1 MTQPPVLFFAFANEE
16 ARFLEYL
23 KGESTAVHQ
32 ALLPVDAKG
41 FVRVVREESTE
52 IDELFRFFEAYK
64 ERMAVFHFAGHADGQ
79 RLNLEGQA
87 AGARQLA
94 RLIAEQ
100 KDSLRL
106 VFLNGCAT
114 AGQVEQLHR
123 LGIPVVI
130 ATRCAVEDPKAQAF
144 AARFYS
150 ALANHYSLEGA
161 FGHARAYLEIKFGQK
176 AEIYRGAGGGQRN
189 LTLPGSSQNSGR
201 ETEES
206 FPWGL
211 YVAEGAA
218 PDILQWKLPQYYTAP
233 APASV
238 QVSYAVNKNIL
249 RLLQAI
255 KEKAPHLS
263 EGQYP
268 TEEALIITSFPW
280 IISVHLFRLFADA
293 ESMSVAGLPRL
304 RELIQAYVSTTRF
317 LSYIAL
323 AQLWNEIKAGKLALE
338 NDLEEFFLLHKDNS
352 EAYDYM
358 LLLQKACESLKGG
371 PIDWFMP
378 ELKAIA
384 EHWAPGSQAFDQYRY
399 VEAIRHRL
407 IREDIPAQEVE
418 EGCYLCES
426 VLTGLLTQAAGLVNF
441 SLLTVRDIRIINPG
455 HIAVP
460 TPFEHMIGD
469 LHVPFQA
476 YLKHRP
482 RSLEQY
488 INSHSVVLTRRSGEA
503 RISKYLNLS
512 PFYLD
517 KTAFGESK
525 GKNTPMIYTLHH
537 WKANTFVFRNV
548 NYNINQAGQQ
558 NTPNSIDFLI
568 VRPEMED
575 YQIIR
580 EQMISFIKDIGG

>member
-1 MTQPPVLFFAFANEE
+1 MTQPPILFFAFANEE
-16 ARFLEYL
+16 NRFLEYL
-23 KGESTAVHQ
+23 KQESAAIHQ

-41 FVRVVREESTE
+41 FVKVVREESTE
-52 IDELFRFFEAYK
+52 IDDLFRFFEAYQG
-64 ERMAVFHFAGHADGQ
+64 RMAVFHFAGHADGQ
-79 RLNLEGQA
+79 QLKLEGQS
-87 AGARQLA
+87 AGMQQLA
-94 RLIAEQ
+94 QLLAEQ
-100 KDSLRL
+100 KDTLRL

-114 AGQVEQLHR
+114 AGQVAGLHR

-130 ATRCAVEDPKAQAF
+130 ATRCAVDDPKAQAF
-144 AARFYS
+144 AARFYT

-161 FGHARAYLEIKFGQK
+161 FRHAQSYLEMKFGQQ
-176 AEIYRGAGGGQRN
+176 AGIYRSAGFEG
-189 LTLPGSSQNSGR
+189 P
-201 ETEES
+201 EAVS
-206 FPWGL
+206 FPWGM
-211 YVAEGAA
+211 YVAEDAA
-218 PDILQWKLPQYYTAP
+218 ADILQWKLPQYYTAP
-233 APASV
+233 PPASI

-249 RLLQAI
+249 RLLQAV
-255 KEKAPHLS
+255 KSKVPNLS
-263 EGQYP
+263 EEHYP

-304 RELIQAYVSTTRF
+304 RELIQAYISTTRF

-323 AQLWNEIKAGKLALE
+323 AQLWNELKTGELPPE
-338 NDLEEFFLLHKDNS
+338 NELEEFFLLHKDNS
-352 EAYDYM
+352 DTYDYL
-358 LLLQKACESLKGG
+358 LLLQKVCEKLRGQE
-371 PIDWFMP
+371 IDWFMP
-378 ELKAIA
+378 ELNTIA
-384 EHWAPGSQAFDQYRY
+384 ERWSPGSQAFDQYRY
-399 VEAIRHRL
+399 VEAIRQRL
-407 IREDIPAQEVE
+407 LEEDLPPQEVE

-426 VLTGLLTQAAGLVNF
+426 VLTGLLAQAAGLANF
-441 SLLTVRDIRIINPG
+441 SLITVRDIRIINPG
-455 HIAVP
+455 HIAVS

-488 INSHSVVLTRRSGEA
+488 INSHSVVLTQRSGEA

-517 KTAFGESK
+517 KTAFGDSK

-537 WKANTFVFRNV
+537 WKAETFVFQNV

-558 NTPNSIDFLI
+558 NNPSSIDFLVI
-568 VRPEMED
+568 RPEMED

-580 EQMISFIKDIGG
+580 EQMNSFIKDIGG